1 MSLVYWTFST
11 TGLWYLENTSFHW
24 ILIRFNV
31 VGIWVWWFQSFSGLA
46 MSERINHILG
56 SLQVPGCWTPP
67 NGSRYV
73 VLGWYSALSSQTLG
87 LDLVLISNTSDYVW
101 CYWCCQDQ
109 NCFFR
114 WNSAECFM
122 FLTEGLFKSWM
133 NIENNPG
140 GNIFESFLSSAKHS
154 KTYSGAVIMKSVVS
168 PFRNDLL
175 NKLLPV

>member
-1 MSLVYWTFST
+1 MA
-11 TGLWYLENTSFHW
+11 
-24 ILIRFNV
+24 
-31 VGIWVWWFQSFSGLA
+31 GIWVWWFQGFSGLA

-56 SLQVPGCWTPP
+56 SLQVPGCCTPA

-73 VLGWYSALSSQTLG
+73 VLGWFSALSSQTLG

-109 NCFFR
+109 NCFFK
-114 WNSAECFM
+114 WNSAEYSM

-133 NIENNPG
+133 NTENNPG
-140 GNIFESFLSSAKHS
+140 GNIFESFLFSAKHS
-154 KTYSGAVIMKSVVS
+154 KTYSGAVIMKSVVF
-168 PFRNDLL
+168 PFSNDLL